1 MLVDNEIAIKE
12 EREEVSPCCLF
23 SVYRH
28 GISYALVAV
37 ISLPSPQQTI
47 SDASSSGRHLASTD
61 TSVNSSVSIQVSTN
75 NPPISG
81 KLSVSPSSGYALNT
95 SFMISTDMWVD
106 TDLPLSYTFSFL
118 SSTSGGAS
126 NVYLSLKTNSAM
138 NRITAIL
145 ASANGVAMMGT
156 NVSMPITQAVVGVIP
171 VVVGVGNIAMP
182 VHYVRMQ

>member
-1 MLVDNEIAIKE
+1 
-12 EREEVSPCCLF
+12 
-23 SVYRH
+23 
-28 GISYALVAV
+28 
-37 ISLPSPQQTI
+37 
-47 SDASSSGRHLASTD
+47 
-61 TSVNSSVSIQVSTN
+61 
-75 NPPISG
+75 
-81 KLSVSPSSGYALNT
+81 
-95 SFMISTDMWVD
+95 MISTDMWVD

-156 NVSMPITQAVVGVIP
+156 NVSVIAEDAYNASSGRVMPRAIP

-182 VHYVRMQ
+182 VHYVRKAVRLVSLLLFPPTAPVDIFLLLLLRKWRIAAL